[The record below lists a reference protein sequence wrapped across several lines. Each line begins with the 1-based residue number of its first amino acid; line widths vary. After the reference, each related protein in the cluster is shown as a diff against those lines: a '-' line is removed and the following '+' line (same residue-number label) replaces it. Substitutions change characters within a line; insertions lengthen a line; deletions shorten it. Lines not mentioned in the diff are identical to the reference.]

1 MSSYK
6 AFKRARDYED
16 EEHGDSDDDDEGLGE
31 AEEEESEDDGE
42 DGGGREAPKLTWEE
56 ANFVSKTRTS
66 DGRDVYHTELLPE
79 LSFFSKEKLV
89 EFTKGTRFKKLKQDM
104 KRGLRTHD
112 DVQKLQ
118 QKKAARKERQQQRK
132 REKRSGKR
140 AAKAK
145 SLDQSQIDER
155 KAKFAAKKARRL
167 ERKAAAS

>member
-16 EEHGDSDDDDEGLGE
+16 EEHGDSDDDDDEALGE
-31 AEEEESEDDGE
+31 GEEESEDDGE

-140 AAKAK
+140 AAKAQ
-145 SLDQSQIDER
+145 SLSQTEIDAR

>member
-6 AFKRARDYED
+6 AFKRSRDYE
-16 EEHGDSDDDDEGLGE
+16 ESDDDDDEEEGLGE
-31 AEEEESEDDGE
+31 GEEESEDDGE

-140 AAKAK
+140 AAKAA
-145 SLDQSQIDER
+145 SLDQSQIDAR

-167 ERKAAAS
+167 ERTQAAAS

>member
-16 EEHGDSDDDDEGLGE
+16 EEHGDSDDDDDEGLGE
-31 AEEEESEDDGE
+31 EAEESEDDGE

-140 AAKAK
+140 AAKAQ
-145 SLDQSQIDER
+145 SLSQTEIDAR

>member
-1 MSSYK
+1 M
-6 AFKRARDYED
+6 
-16 EEHGDSDDDDEGLGE
+16 
-31 AEEEESEDDGE
+31 
-42 DGGGREAPKLTWEE
+42 
-56 ANFVSKTRTS
+56 SKTRTS

-140 AAKAK
+140 AAKAA
-145 SLDQSQIDER
+145 SLDQSQIDAR

>member
-16 EEHGDSDDDDEGLGE
+16 EEHGDSDDDEEAGLGE
-31 AEEEESEDDGE
+31 EEEESEDDGE

-140 AAKAK
+140 AAKAQ
-145 SLDQSQIDER
+145 SLSQTEIDAR